1 MKIIN
6 DIPIEIVNYIIE
18 FKFGKCNK
26 CNQYSHFDDV
36 LKNCRI
42 IKYKS
47 VFHDSYWIDEIVDS
61 FSLICKPCVKKYSGK
76 NIIDMGENIYKWVD
90 QY

>member
-26 CNQYSHFDDV
+26 CNQYSHFDNV

-47 VFHDSYWIDEIVDS
+47 VFHDSY
-61 FSLICKPCVKKYSGK
+61 
-76 NIIDMGENIYKWVD
+76 
-90 QY
+90 